1 MSARQRFPPS
11 VRMFLL
17 QLSPCGQYLAAGAL
31 KLPSGMP
38 YSCSLPGSVYGPN
51 TSTST
56 PILP

>member
-1 MSARQRFPPS
+1 MSARHSAPPS

-17 QLSPCGQYLAAGAL
+17 QLSPCGQYRAAGAL

-51 TSTST
+51 TWRST